1 MPLVFS
7 SKGSGNSKR
16 VSPGSHFAVC
26 DMVIFLGMQEVGGMF
41 PKLAQQIYVRYEIPA
56 ERWSYEKDGKQMEGP
71 AVIGRTFT
79 ASMHKKAAL
88 RKGLESWSGKT
99 FTEDEASAFDV
110 ATILGKAC
118 MLTVTESESGGNIYS
133 NISGMSS
140 LPKGSASVKA
150 ELPLRYYA
158 PDDMTCFE
166 SLPEWIRDKIKAQK
180 LNRSEQPP
188 ADFDQ
193 SVPTDAYNDAFFTDD
208 DIPF

>member
-41 PKLAQQIYVRYEIPA
+41 PKLAQQIYVRYEVPA
-56 ERWSYEKDGKQMEGP
+56 ERWAYEKDGKQAEGP
-71 AVIGRTFT
+71 AVIGRFFT

-88 RKGLESWSGKT
+88 RKGLEGWRGKT
-99 FTEDEASAFDV
+99 FTEDEASTFDV

-193 SVPTDAYNDAFFTDD
+193 SVPTDAYNDAFITDD